1 MLRKI
6 DESIWVAEQPL
17 RYLGLSIGT
26 RMTVIQ
32 LANLELVVIS
42 PIQMSDE
49 LVTHL
54 NELGTVKHIIAPNL
68 YHYLFAS
75 NFKLLYPNAT
85 FWSVPELDLKKPDLP
100 IDQEIREGA
109 NNEWDDLECIFL
121 DGFRTLGLGGFDSLN
136 ECVFF
141 HTVSRTLILTDA
153 AIHIDDAFPLIT
165 QLATRVI
172 GGYKSL
178 SPSLL
183 ERIATTEK
191 GNVRRSVEKILDWD
205 FDRVIMAHGSIIE
218 QHGKEQFRQ
227 GYERFLGQSINID
240 RRNPLL

>member
-26 RMTVIQ
+26 RMTAIQ
-32 LANLELVVIS
+32 LVNRELVVIS
-42 PIQMSDE
+42 PIQMNDE
-49 LVTHL
+49 LVCHL

-68 YHYLFAS
+68 YHYLFAAK
-75 NFKLLYPNAT
+75 FKALYPSAT
-85 FWSVPELDLKKPDLP
+85 FWATPGLDLKKPDLP
-100 IDQEIREGA
+100 IDQAIKEGV
-109 NNEWDDLECIFL
+109 NTQWHDLECIFL
-121 DGFRTLGLGGFDSLN
+121 DGVRTLALKGFDSFN

-141 HTVSRTLILTDA
+141 HPGSRTLILTDA
-153 AIHIDDAFPLIT
+153 AIHIDQAFPLLT

-172 GGYKSL
+172 GGYQNL

-183 ERIATTEK
+183 ERIATTDKEK
-191 GNVRRSVEKILDWD
+191 VKRSVEKILGWD
-205 FDRVIMAHGSIIE
+205 FDRVVMAHGTIIE
-218 QHGKEQFRQ
+218 QGGKEQFRQ

-240 RRNPLL
+240 P